1 MAQAFNSEIIDLIPY
16 CRIVQKLA
24 HIDHRER
31 NRHEQKDQDLA
42 PTIQTMSIQTKA
54 DEIILLEKQG
64 LCSQKL
70 RNNLTGNLAQVTH
83 TVGQNMTDISNIDSN
98 TLIKVER
105 ISLLFHIIFV
115 FLFCFVQTISFQS
128 TYIY

>member
-1 MAQAFNSEIIDLIPY
+1 MSSNYIDDRKFIDPNSNMSN
-16 CRIVQKLA
+16 IVQKLA

-31 NRHEQKDQDLA
+31 NRHEQIEQEL
-42 PTIQTMSIQTKA
+42 PTSAAMSSIQTKP

-98 TLIKVER
+98 TLIKVEH
-105 ISLLFHIIFV
+105 ISLLFHILNV
-115 FLFCFVQTISFQS
+115 
-128 TYIY
+128 